1 MSLNSK
7 ALLRWLPL
15 VALLTSC
22 SHLIHLDRAQNA
34 FSEGAQLENST
45 QFNTSAATANSPG
58 HFYSIA
64 YSEIQEALKGDSK
77 LKRDTVLASAYAIK
91 ALSEWKLKRYGA
103 ARLSRSL
110 ALAELN
116 EYEKNGIRQPR
127 DKAVMT
133 ALEGLIQIDEVND
146 ELYQYYDGQNPAPD
160 PAREFYLTKIAS
172 NQNGQSGKIEK
183 ALEIIES
190 AKALATGNRET
201 QVYLTLAQLAGM
213 KTWSD
218 AFDRYKNI
226 LDTDQSLS
234 STDRQQRNEELRRS
248 FFKKYEEEKNKY
260 MESLGDNL
268 PNAGND
274 PVYNYWKFLLTN

>member
-1 MSLNSK
+1 MSLK
-7 ALLRWLPL
+7 RITFLRWLPL
-15 VALLTSC
+15 VAMLTSC

-34 FSEGAQLENST
+34 FSEGAQLENNT
-45 QFNTSAATANSPG
+45 QFNTSAASANSPG

-110 ALAELN
+110 ALAEL
-116 EYEKNGIRQPR
+116 EDYEKNGIRQPR

-146 ELYQYYDGQNPAPD
+146 ELYPYFDQQDPAPD
-160 PAREFYLTKIAS
+160 QAREFYLSRVAS
-172 NQNGQSGKIEK
+172 NQEGTQGKIER
-183 ALEIIES
+183 ALGIIES
-190 AKALATGNRET
+190 AKALASANRET

-234 STDRQQRNEELRRS
+234 NADKQERNEEMRRS
-248 FFKKYEEEKNKY
+248 FFKKYEEEKDRHMKNL
-260 MESLGDNL
+260 SDNL